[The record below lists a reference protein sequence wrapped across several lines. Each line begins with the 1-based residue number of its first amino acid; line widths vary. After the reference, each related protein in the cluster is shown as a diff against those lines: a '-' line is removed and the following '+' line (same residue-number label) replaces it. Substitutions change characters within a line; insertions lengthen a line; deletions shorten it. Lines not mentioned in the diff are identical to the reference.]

1 MTPSSPVPPD
11 AVESLLAGLLL
22 AHPLD
27 ADALIGAF
35 AGALLVASLSRSRSF
50 AQRICSVF
58 VSLVAGYFS
67 AAEIVLQTPLT
78 STGVAAFLGASTAIG
93 VTLRLRQ
100 RLNNGAFPPHR
111 AR

>member
-1 MTPSSPVPPD
+1 MTPQISLPAVPT
-11 AVESLLAGLLL
+11 ESTLVGLLL

-35 AGALLVASLSRSRSF
+35 AGALLVAAVSRSRSLLRR
-50 AQRICSVF
+50 ACYVF

-67 AAEIVLQTPLT
+67 AAEIVIQTPLT

-100 RLNNGAFPPHR
+100 RLDNDAFPRHPTR
-111 AR
+111 